1 MKHRII
7 IPAILLTV
15 AAFTSCVKEK
25 LEDTYNKQEDRI
37 DQYIERLRYIKSTV
51 QVPARDPKTGEIKT
65 DENGQT
71 VMKDSTVVTDTM
83 KVVYNGGTS
92 RLITK
97 EGEGEELSANGAIA
111 FYYAGYTFNGSINPT
126 NLFATNDT
134 AAAAESGWTL
144 SEEESKILTISLK
157 DYELIPGLRNGLIGV
172 KSGEE
177 CQIFFSGKY
186 GFGKKGVGIV
196 PANSALAYKIVVES
210 ISNE

>member
-1 MKHRII
+1 M
-7 IPAILLTV
+7 V

-25 LEDTYNKQEDRI
+25 LQDTYNKQEDKI

-71 VMKDSTVVTDTM
+71 VMKDSTVTDTLR
-83 KVVYNGGTS
+83 VVYNGGTS

-111 FYYAGYTFNGSINPT
+111 FYYAGYTFSGSINPT
-126 NLFATNDT
+126 NLFATNDIV
-134 AAAAESGWTL
+134 AATESGWTL

>member
-37 DQYIERLRYIKSTV
+37 DQYIEKQRYVKRTV
-51 QVPARDPKTGEIKT
+51 QVPARDPETGEIKT
-65 DENGQT
+65 DDSGQT
-71 VMKDSTVVTDTM
+71 VMRDSTVTDTL
-83 KVVYNGGTS
+83 KVVYNEGTS

-97 EGEGEELSANGAIA
+97 EGEGEELKADGAIA
-111 FYYAGYTFNGSINPT
+111 FYYAGYTFNGSISPN

-144 SEEESKILTISLK
+144 AEGESKILTINLK